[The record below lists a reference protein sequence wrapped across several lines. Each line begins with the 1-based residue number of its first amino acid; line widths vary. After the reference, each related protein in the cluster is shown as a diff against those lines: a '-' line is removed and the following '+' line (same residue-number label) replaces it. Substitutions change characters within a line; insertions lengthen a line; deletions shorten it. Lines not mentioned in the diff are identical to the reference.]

1 MYRFQEAFTLQGVAA
16 KRIVE
21 GDETEDCYISGKL
34 SLVEKPNGVMI
45 EWIPMEEDG
54 WVLATED
61 DSENLST
68 SSDSG
73 ELRRDYIN
81 KLKFSIDIK
90 DLRSFQCVEPK
101 KGIFLFPKQLSVFF

>member
-1 MYRFQEAFTLQGVAA
+1 
-16 KRIVE
+16 
-21 GDETEDCYISGKL
+21 
-34 SLVEKPNGVMI
+34 MI

-54 WVLATED
+54 WVLAAED

-73 ELRRDYIN
+73 GSRRDYIN

-90 DLRSFQCVEPK
+90 DLRSFQCVESK
-101 KGIFLFPKQLSVFF
+101 KGVLFFAK